1 MKLILV
7 VSLVKI
13 LNILLWVKCISI
25 GTSTITTIRCVSKM
39 TFIIVRAMCIY
50 MGTMILFIR
59 IHKCVLMM
67 M

>member
-1 MKLILV
+1 M
-7 VSLVKI
+7 
-13 LNILLWVKCISI
+13 
-25 GTSTITTIRCVSKM
+25 TRCVSKM
-39 TFIIVRAMCIY
+39 TFIIIKAMCIY